1 MSIAS
6 DRPPRPESGAN
17 TPSNSEVPSGEITPV
32 SSVRRQG
39 EIRSRQLRV
48 HRRFAQQRFGLAD
61 LGLPPELLAEDL
73 PEWVPCGWVTT
84 LVEALFEGPMGRDLE
99 ALHRHAEAIMDEG
112 FVRDRAALFEVATLS
127 MMLRHAGPL
136 WRDELSSGRLVGF
149 STETEGTLVLHDHPW
164 TESAAMRAL
173 VAHAIQH
180 GLGKLHPGITVSFD
194 PEPQKTLAMTIALPD
209 PRGAGGP
216 SPSGPPKTRS

>member
-1 MSIAS
+1 MSVAS
-6 DRPPRPESGAN
+6 DRPPPPRAS
-17 TPSNSEVPSGEITPV
+17 TEVPSGEITPV

-39 EIRSRQLRV
+39 EIRSRQFLV
-48 HRRFAQQRFGLAD
+48 HRRFAEQRFGLEG
-61 LGLPPELLAEDL
+61 LGVPPELLSTEL

-84 LVEALFEGPMGRDLE
+84 LVEALFDGPMGRDPE

-173 VAHAIQH
+173 LGRAIQH
-180 GLGKLHPGITVSFD
+180 GLAKLRPGTTVSFD
-194 PEPQKTLAMTIALPD
+194 PEPQKTLVMTISFVAP
-209 PRGAGGP
+209 GP
-216 SPSGPPKTRS
+216 SPSGPPLRARF